1 MMHGRHVLRWPES
14 LKPTAIRRIWFEK
27 ISKLSPGMDLNDA
40 SRALREPYGA
50 VRRWAV
56 MFGYEFPDRRRTVS
70 PQQWSKV
77 DWQQRDAEIAR
88 TLGVTRECVRL
99 VRRSKGVGPSAA
111 QSAIREIEHFVAVN
125 RARLHGLLVE
135 DVIRHSGTDLP
146 YHVVRRVLRDNGVR
160 AHEPH
165 SPLRDI
171 NWKLPNRDLALVW
184 GTSARYIAN
193 LRARLGVGPSQW
205 NARRPDLRR
214 SADYAAA
221 LLRERQRAR
230 AGRRSKEREPQSPSR
245 QPIPA

>member
-1 MMHGRHVLRWPES
+1 MHGRHALRWPES
-14 LKPTAIRRIWFEK
+14 LKPTAIRRAWFEK
-27 ISKLSPGMDLNDA
+27 ISKLAPGMTLDEA
-40 SRALREPYGA
+40 ARTLREPYGA

-77 DWQQRDAEIAR
+77 NWLERDADIAR

-111 QSAIREIEHFVAVN
+111 QSAIREIEHFVSIN
-125 RARLHGLLVE
+125 RERLHGLLVE

-146 YHVVRRVLRDNGVR
+146 YHVVRRVLRESDVQ

-165 SPLRDI
+165 SPLRDV
-171 NWKLPNRDLALVW
+171 NWKLPNRDLAVIW

-214 SADYAAA
+214 SADYSSAMT
-221 LLRERQRAR
+221 RERQRAL
-230 AGRRSKEREPQSPSR
+230 AERRRKERHHPSPSR
-245 QPIPA
+245 QAIPA